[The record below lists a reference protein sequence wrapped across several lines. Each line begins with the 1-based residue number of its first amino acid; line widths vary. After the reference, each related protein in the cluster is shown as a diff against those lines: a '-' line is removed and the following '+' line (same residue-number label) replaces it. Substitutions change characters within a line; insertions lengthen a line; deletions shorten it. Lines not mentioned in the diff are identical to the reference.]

1 MFKIAF
7 LAASVGFVASAASA
21 QQPAQAGLDDA
32 VAAAR
37 NQLGVVEY
45 CQTHGHIGPE
55 AASSQT
61 RMISMLPAPGDAAAA
76 DAAYDKG
83 REGVVSALGVEQ
95 SLVEAAQLQ
104 NTDVANLCQQ
114 LEAMVIEA
122 ASALPKDTS
131 AEGRD
136 APADAGAAEADA
148 PAADGAGATPQEEAP
163 EEKREAAPGAE
174 AEPGAESQADPDQDA
189 EGQSGAAAEAGSDAE
204 AASDANTTDNGGAN

>member
-7 LAASVGFVASAASA
+7 LAASFGFVASAASA

-55 AASSQT
+55 AAASQT

-76 DAAYDKG
+76 DAAYAKG

-104 NTDVANLCQQ
+104 NTDVATLCQQ

-131 AEGRD
+131 AEGRAA
-136 APADAGAAEADA
+136 APDAGAAQAEADA
-148 PAADGAGATPQEEAP
+148 PAADGAGAAPQEEAP
-163 EEKREAAPGAE
+163 EEKPEAAPGAE
-174 AEPGAESQADPDQDA
+174 AEPGADAQAEADQGA
-189 EGQSGAAAEAGSDAE
+189 EEDQSGAAAEAGSDA
-204 AASDANTTDNGGAN
+204 DATENGGAN

>member
-1 MFKIAF
+1 MFKIAL

-55 AASSQT
+55 AAASQT

-76 DAAYDKG
+76 DAAYAKG

-104 NTDVANLCQQ
+104 NTDVATLCQQ

-122 ASALPKDTS
+122 ASALPKDTA
-131 AEGRD
+131 AEGRAA
-136 APADAGAAEADA
+136 APDAGAAEADA
-148 PAADGAGATPQEEAP
+148 PAADGAEATPQEEAP
-163 EEKREAAPGAE
+163 EEKLESAPGAE
-174 AEPGAESQADPDQDA
+174 AEPAADAQPDPDQDA
-189 EGQSGAAAEAGSDAE
+189 ESQSDAAAEAGSDAE
-204 AASDANTTDNGGAN
+204 TTDNGGAN